1 MLFYPYQRQG
11 GAGMDIRRIESGKRD
26 FLPLLL
32 LGDEQED
39 MIDRYL
45 DRGTLLALYDG
56 GLRAVCVVTKEA
68 PACSRSK
75 IWPWSRPFSAR
86 LRRAMG
92 SACGRRLPDRRRDM
106 LLVAPGTVPSPSPST
121 GPAVPGK
128 PPGPQ
133 FLPSILRPPHIRRG
147 AAFVGHGIF
156 VHGALSGK
164 GGAAENQ
171 RRRLYHTV

>member
-1 MLFYPYQRQG
+1 
-11 GAGMDIRRIESGKRD
+11 MDIRRIESGKRD

-68 PACSRSK
+68 PGVFEIKNLAVEPAFQRQGYG
-75 IWPWSRPFSAR
+75 
-86 LRRAMG
+86 RAMVRHG
-92 SACGRRLPDRRRDM
+92 HRGQSPHPPLLPGLR
-106 LLVAPGTVPSPSPST
+106 
-121 GPAVPGK
+121 VPGK

-156 VHGALSGK
+156 VHGVLSGK

>member
-45 DRGTLLALYDG
+45 DRGTLLALSAP
-56 GLRAVCVVTKEA
+56 GLR
-68 PACSRSK
+68 PGH
-75 IWPWSRPFSAR
+75 
-86 LRRAMG
+86 G
-92 SACGRRLPDRRRDM
+92 SACGRRLPDRRRDTPPGGHRGQCPHPP
-106 LLVAPGTVPSPSPST
+106 LLPGLR
-121 GPAVPGK
+121 VPGK

-147 AAFVGHGIF
+147 AAFVGHCIF

>member
-1 MLFYPYQRQG
+1 
-11 GAGMDIRRIESGKRD
+11 MDIRRIESGKRD

-68 PACSRSK
+68 P
-75 IWPWSRPFSAR
+75 
-86 LRRAMG
+86 
-92 SACGRRLPDRRRDM
+92 
-106 LLVAPGTVPSPSPST
+106 
-121 GPAVPGK
+121 
-128 PPGPQ
+128 
-133 FLPSILRPPHIRRG
+133 SILRPPHIRRG

>member
-1 MLFYPYQRQG
+1 
-11 GAGMDIRRIESGKRD
+11 MDIRRIESGKRD

-68 PACSRSK
+68 PGVFEIKNLAVEPAFQRQGYG
-75 IWPWSRPFSAR
+75 
-86 LRRAMG
+86 RAMVRHVAG
-92 SACGRRLPDRRRDM
+92 ACRTAGGTC
-106 LLVAPGTVPSPSPST
+106 LLVGTGDSALLPGLR
-121 GPAVPGK
+121 VPGK

>member
-1 MLFYPYQRQG
+1 
-11 GAGMDIRRIESGKRD
+11 MDIRRIESGKRD

-56 GLRAVCVVTKEA
+56 GLRAVCVVTKDT
-68 PACSRSK
+68 PPGGHRGQS
-75 IWPWSRPFSAR
+75 PHPPLLPG
-86 LRRAMG
+86 LR
-92 SACGRRLPDRRRDM
+92 
-106 LLVAPGTVPSPSPST
+106 
-121 GPAVPGK
+121 VPGK